1 MLNDMHRAAE
11 PEPDSPALL
20 LDIDCRDARW
30 HAFEDGLSAHAAFVW
45 AELALPAAEASLV
58 LGDDAL
64 LSALNM
70 SYRDKQGPTNVLSF
84 AAQDFATPADGEALK
99 KLVADYGPQNEIAP
113 LLGDIIMSY
122 DRLAAEADAQ
132 GKVLLAHAAH
142 LLTHGLLHLLGH
154 DHQEESDADVMEGL
168 ETKLMLAAG
177 FGDPYQT
184 GQNEELS

>member
-1 MLNDMHRAAE
+1 MNNVQRPAE

-30 HAFEDGLSAHAAFVW
+30 DALVDGLAAHAVFVW
-45 AELALPAAEASLV
+45 ADLALPAAEASLV

-84 AAQDFATPADGEALK
+84 AAQDFAVPADGAALK
-99 KLVADYGPQNEIAP
+99 KLTANYAAQDEIVP

-122 DRLAAEADAQ
+122 DRLAAEAETQ
-132 GKVLLAHAAH
+132 GKALTAHAAH

-154 DHQEESDADVMEGL
+154 DHQDDSEAVVMEGL
-168 ETKLMLAAG
+168 ETKLMRAAG
-177 FGDPYQT
+177 FDDPYQT
-184 GQNEELS
+184 QENEALS